1 MKGPLSIVIPV
12 RNEAENIRP
21 MLDALA
27 QALEVPAEVLI
38 VYDDE
43 SDTTIPVVR
52 SLAAIP
58 RMEYR
63 AVRNDFGPGP
73 SNAIKAGFAAARG
86 VAVIVWWRTG
96 PTIYGRSV
104 Q

>member
-1 MKGPLSIVIPV
+1 MRGPLSIVIPV
-12 RNEAENIRP
+12 RNEADNIRP
-21 MLDALA
+21 MLEGLA
-27 QALEVPAEVLI
+27 HALEVPAEILI
-38 VYDDE
+38 VYDAD
-43 SDTTIPVVR
+43 SDTTLPVVKL
-52 SLAAIP
+52 LAARPGI
-58 RMEYR
+58 EYR
-63 AVRNDFGPGP
+63 TVKNLLGPGP